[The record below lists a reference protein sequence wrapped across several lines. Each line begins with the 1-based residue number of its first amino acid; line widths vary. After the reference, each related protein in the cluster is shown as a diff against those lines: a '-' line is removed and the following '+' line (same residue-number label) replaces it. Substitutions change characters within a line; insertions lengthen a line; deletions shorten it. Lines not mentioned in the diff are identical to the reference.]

1 MIGVAIKGLLGRK
14 LRAVLTG
21 FAIVLGVAMI
31 SGAFVLTDTLGKSFD
46 SIFNESYKATDAVIS
61 SKAAVGSSTSNDEA
75 PAFAADV
82 LTEVEALPGVRVAQG
97 SIEDHSRLVNADGN
111 GIGSADEGIAFGIAA
126 STANESLNPLKLVT
140 GQWPRGD
147 GQIAVDKSTADKQ
160 NFTVGQTV
168 GAFGEGP
175 IQDYRISGIVRFGSV
190 GSIGKTTITVF
201 DLATAQSLFNKLDK
215 FDTIRVGAKKGVS
228 DAALVRQITPLL
240 SKTTQVKSA
249 SDQAAADSSETQD
262 GLNIIKYALLGFAGI
277 ALFVGSF
284 VIANTLAITVA
295 QRMRELATLRTLGAS
310 RRQVLNSVILESVIV
325 GLLGSIL
332 GLFLGVGIAVGLT
345 ALLKATGVDLP
356 DHSLVLSM
364 RTVVVSIGV
373 GTLISLL
380 ASLRP
385 AVRATRVEPIA
396 AVREGAVMP
405 VSRFAQYAVPAAAVI
420 GAASIALFSYG
431 VFAGGVDIKTRMI
444 LLIIGVVLMFVGVA
458 MIATRI
464 VRPLAYVLG
473 APGARFGGS
482 AGSLARENAVRNPA
496 RTASTAAAVMI
507 GLALIT
513 FVAVIGQGFKSSFTD
528 AVNTLFVADY
538 SVSGGANGDPL
549 TNKAAD
555 AVATAPGVTAVSQMR
570 SGEARVGGKTVF
582 VTGVDESLPNV
593 VNMTWKTGSNT
604 VPEQLGTTGAFVL
617 DQYADDNSL
626 TVGSPLAIQTPTG
639 TTIRVHVTG
648 ILDPPKG
655 GSPFGEISVSNATFD
670 ASFADHDNLYTFV
683 NIRGGP
689 SEANTAALNKSL
701 AAFPAA
707 VVETRDE
714 FRNSRTSN
722 ITQSLQILYA
732 LLGLSVIVSLF
743 GVINTLVLSVFER
756 TRELGMLRAIGMTR
770 RQIRRMIRHESIVTA
785 LIGATLGIGVGM
797 FLAVLTTTAL
807 SKYGVVFAVPY
818 ATLVVFVGIAIL
830 AGILAAILPA
840 RRASKLNILNALQY
854 E

>member
-1 MIGVAIKGLLGRK
+1 MIGVALKGLLGRK
-14 LRAVLTG
+14 LRAALTG

-46 SIFNESYKATDAVIS
+46 GIFNGSYKATDAVIS
-61 SKAAVGSSTSNDEA
+61 SKAAVGSSTGNDA
-75 PAFAADV
+75 PAFSADV
-82 LTEVEALPGVRVAQG
+82 LTKVQSLPGVRVAQG
-97 SIEDHSRLVNADGN
+97 SIEDQTRLISSDGDA
-111 GIGSADEGIAFGIAA
+111 IGSADEGVAFGIPA

-140 GQWPRGD
+140 GKWPRGD

-160 NFTVGQTV
+160 HFAVGQTV

-175 IQDYRISGIVRFGSV
+175 VVKYRISGIVRFGSV

-201 DLATAQSLFNKLDK
+201 DLPTAQSLFNKLGK
-215 FDTIRVGAKKGVS
+215 FDAIRVGAKPGVS
-228 DAALVRQITPLL
+228 DAELIKQITPLL

-249 SDQAAADSSETQD
+249 SDQAAADSSDTQE

-310 RRQVLNSVILESVIV
+310 RRQVLSSVILESLVV
-325 GLLGSIL
+325 GLLGSII
-332 GLFLGVGIAVGLT
+332 GLFLGVGIAVGLM

-356 DHSLVLSM
+356 DHSLVFSL
-364 RTVVVSIGV
+364 RTIIASLGV

-405 VSRFAQYAVPAAAVI
+405 ASRFARYAMPTAAIV
-420 GAASIALFSYG
+420 GATSIALFSYG
-431 VFAGGVDIKTRMI
+431 VFAGGVEIKTRLI
-444 LLIIGVVLMFVGVA
+444 LLVAGVLLMFVGVA

-464 VRPLAYVLG
+464 VRPLAFVLG

-482 AGSLARENAVRNPA
+482 AGRLARENAVRNPS

-538 SVSGGANGDPL
+538 SVSAGANGDPL

-570 SGEARVGGKTVF
+570 SGEAKVGGKTVL
-582 VTGVDESLPNV
+582 VTGVDESLTSV
-593 VNMTWKTGSNT
+593 VDMTWKSGSST
-604 VPEQLGTTGAFVL
+604 VPEQLGTSGAFVL
-617 DQYADDNSL
+617 DRYADDHSL
-626 TVGSPLAIQTPTG
+626 KVGSPLAVETPTG
-639 TTIRVHVTG
+639 KTIRLHVTG

-655 GSPFGEISVSNATFD
+655 GSPFGEISVSKSTFD
-670 ASFADHDNLYTFV
+670 ASFADHDNLFTFL

-689 SEANTAALNKSL
+689 SEANTAVLEKSL

-770 RQIRRMIRHESIVTA
+770 RQVRRMIRHESIVTA

-797 FLAVLTTTAL
+797 FLAVLTTAAL
-807 SKYGVVFAVPY
+807 SQYGVVFAVPY
-818 ATLVVFVGIAIL
+818 ATLVVFVGIAVL
-830 AGILAAILPA
+830 AGMLAAILPA
-840 RRASKLNILNALQY
+840 RRASRLNVLAALQY